1 MIEANSRTE
10 QLIYRTSYR
19 KHRERLNDIRQ
30 NITTNDFLPKNPH
43 SIKKQYNKDRL
54 KKEEI

>member
-1 MIEANSRTE
+1 MSEPNSRTE

-30 NITTNDFLPKNPH
+30 NITANDFLPKNPH
-43 SIKKQYNKDRL
+43 SIKKQQNKDRIR
-54 KKEEI
+54 KEEI